1 MPMSGPK
8 RRGVVAVIVREGRFL
23 VIRRSALVRAP
34 GMLCFPGGAIEEGES
49 EPAALCR
56 ELQEELSLTVR
67 PKRRL
72 WRSVT
77 PWQVE
82 LAWWLAE
89 VDDPQPPRP
98 NPQEV
103 AEVFWLTAAEI
114 LQAQDVLPSN
124 VQFLAAW
131 QAGQIELE
139 CV

>member
-1 MPMSGPK
+1 M
-8 RRGVVAVIVREGRFL
+8 ILREDRFL

-34 GMLCFPGGAIEEGES
+34 GMLCFPGGSIEEGES
-49 EPAALCR
+49 ESAALCR
-56 ELQEELSLTVR
+56 ELREELSLTVR
-67 PKRRL
+67 PQRLL

-77 PWQVE
+77 ARQVE

-89 VDDPQPPRP
+89 LDPLQHPQP

-103 AEVFWLTAAEI
+103 AEFFWLTAAE
-114 LQAQDVLPSN
+114 LLKAPDLLPSN

-131 QAGQIELE
+131 QAGQIALK

>member
-1 MPMSGPK
+1 MPGQK
-8 RRGVVAVIVREGRFL
+8 RRGVVGVILREERFL

-49 EPAALCR
+49 EATALCR
-56 ELQEELSLTVR
+56 ELREELSLTVC
-67 PKRRL
+67 PRRLL

-77 PWQVE
+77 TRNVE
-82 LAWWLAE
+82 LAWWLA
-89 VDDPQPPRP
+89 DMDAQQHPRP

-103 AEVFWLTAAEI
+103 AEFFWLTAEELLKAS
-114 LQAQDVLPSN
+114 DVLPSN

-131 QAGQIELE
+131 QAGQIERT